1 MTAMRRIPRNAGV
14 VMGLLVVLAGQPAV
28 VRAADTNTTVH
39 PAPAEPLKDLPPTDG
54 AWHDIRVQVVPHTYA
69 TIAAPM
75 AGRLSEFPLRDG
87 DRFDQGQVI
96 ARFVCAEQEGAL
108 ARAKAMLEEKRQVL
122 ATNSQLRNLGTSS
135 GLEYR
140 VALAQVAE
148 ATAEVQIQ
156 TAVVENCVVRAPFS
170 GRVSGVSVHAQEFVS
185 VGAPLLDILDDSS
198 LELELIVPSR
208 WLTWLQPGTPFT
220 VAIDETGKSYRA
232 SITRLSGKVDAVSQ
246 SIKAYAKLMDPA
258 PDLLA
263 GMSGRANLVPP
274 PHAAQ

>member
-1 MTAMRRIPRNAGV
+1 LGA
-14 VMGLLVVLAGQPAV
+14 
-28 VRAADTNTTVH
+28 
-39 PAPAEPLKDLPPTDG
+39 AEPLRDLPPSDG
-54 AWHDIRVQVVPHTYA
+54 AWRDIRVQVVPHTFA
-69 TIAAPM
+69 TIGAPM

-87 DRFDQGQVI
+87 DRFEQGEVI

-108 ARAKAMLEEKRQVL
+108 ARAKAVLEEKRQVL

-148 ATAEVQIQ
+148 ATADVQTA
-156 TAVVENCVVRAPFS
+156 TAVVDNCVVRAPFA
-170 GRVSGVSVHAQEFVS
+170 GRVSGISTHAQEFVS
-185 VGAPLLDILDDSS
+185 LGAPLIDILDDRS

-208 WLTWLQPGTPFT
+208 WLNWLQPGTVFS
-220 VAIDETGKSYRA
+220 VSVDETGKSYHA
-232 SITRLSGKVDAVSQ
+232 AISRLSGKVDAVSQ
-246 SIKAYAKLMDPA
+246 SIKAYAHLTDPA

-274 PHAAQ
+274 AHAAQ

>member
-1 MTAMRRIPRNAGV
+1 MTILRRNVALCVRIASLLPAWLMIAAP
-14 VMGLLVVLAGQPAV
+14 VM
-28 VRAADTNTTVH
+28 AADPNGRPPPSDPLH
-39 PAPAEPLKDLPPTDG
+39 ELPAGDT
-54 AWHDIRVQVVPHTYA
+54 AWRDIRVQVVPRVSA
-69 TIAAPM
+69 TIGAPM
-75 AGRLSEFPLRDG
+75 AGRLSELPLRDG
-87 DRFDQGQVI
+87 DHFQQGQVI

-108 ARAKAMLEEKRQVL
+108 AHAKAVLEEKRQVL

-148 ATAEVQIQ
+148 ATADVQTA
-156 TAVVENCVVRAPFS
+156 TAVVDNCIVRAPFS
-170 GRVSGVSVHAQEFVS
+170 GRVSGVSAHAHEFVS

-208 WLTWLQPGTPFT
+208 WLVWLQPGTKFT

-232 SITRLSGKVDAVSQ
+232 TITRLSGKVDAVSQ
-246 SIKAYAKLMDPA
+246 SIKTYARLDDPA

>member
-1 MTAMRRIPRNAGV
+1 VIAIGRTTSHG
-14 VMGLLVVLAGQPAV
+14 VLATLIVAAGLVLPVSV
-28 VRAADTNTTVH
+28 VAADSNAKPV
-39 PAPAEPLKDLPPTDG
+39 PGQNEPLRDLPPSDG
-54 AWHDIRVQVVPHTYA
+54 AWRDIRVQVVPHTYA
-69 TIAAPM
+69 TIGAPM

-96 ARFVCAEQEGAL
+96 ARFVCAEQEGSL
-108 ARAKAMLEEKRQVL
+108 ARAKAVLEEKRQVL

-148 ATAEVQIQ
+148 ATADVQTA
-156 TAVVENCVVRAPFS
+156 TAVVDNCVVRAPFA
-170 GRVSGVSVHAQEFVS
+170 GRVSGISVQPQEFVS
-185 VGAPLLDILDDSS
+185 LGAPLLDILDDRS

-208 WLTWLQPGTPFT
+208 WLSWLQPGTVFT
-220 VAIDETGKSYRA
+220 VAVDETGKSYHA
-232 SITRLSGKVDAVSQ
+232 AISRLSGKVDAVSQ
-246 SIKAYAKLMDPA
+246 SIKAYAHLTDPA

>member
-1 MTAMRRIPRNAGV
+1 MRYAIRYAVLVPLLLVASLNGLHAAGV
-14 VMGLLVVLAGQPAV
+14 ADPPP
-28 VRAADTNTTVH
+28 RA
-39 PAPAEPLKDLPPTDG
+39 APAEPLRDLPPTDG
-54 AWHDIRVQVVPHTYA
+54 SWRDIRVQVVPRTYA
-69 TIAAPM
+69 TIGAPM

-87 DRFDQGQVI
+87 ERFEQGQVI

-108 ARAKAMLEEKRQVL
+108 AHAKALLEEKRQVL

-148 ATAEVQIQ
+148 ATADVQTQ
-156 TAVVENCVVRAPFS
+156 TAVVDNCVVRAPFA
-170 GRVSGVSVHAQEFVS
+170 GRVSGVSVQAQQFVS
-185 VGAPLLDILDDSS
+185 VGAPLIDILDDSS

-208 WLTWLQPGTPFT
+208 WLVWLQPGTKFT
-220 VAIDETGKSYRA
+220 VAIDETSKSYRA
-232 SITRLSGKVDAVSQ
+232 VITRLSGRVDAVSQ
-246 SIKAYAKLMDPA
+246 SIKAYAKLTDPA

>member
-1 MTAMRRIPRNAGV
+1 V
-14 VMGLLVVLAGQPAV
+14 
-28 VRAADTNTTVH
+28 
-39 PAPAEPLKDLPPTDG
+39 PAEPLKDLPPTDG
-54 AWHDIRVQVVPHTYA
+54 AWRDIRVQVVPRVSA
-69 TIAAPM
+69 TIGAPM

-87 DRFDQGQVI
+87 DRFDQGQVL
-96 ARFVCAEQEGAL
+96 ARFNCAEQEGSL
-108 ARAKAMLEEKRQVL
+108 AHAKAVLEEKRQVL
-122 ATNSQLRNLGTSS
+122 STNSQLRNLGTSS

-140 VALAQVAE
+140 VAVAQVAE
-148 ATAEVQIQ
+148 ATADVQTA
-156 TAVVENCVVRAPFS
+156 TAVVDNCVVHAPFA
-170 GRVSGVSVHAQEFVS
+170 GRVSGVSAHPQEFVS

-208 WLTWLQPGTPFT
+208 WLVWLQPGTNFT
-220 VAIDETGKSYRA
+220 VAVDETGKSYHA

-246 SIKAYAKLMDPA
+246 SIKAYARLTDPA